1 MRVVYLDTNVYS
13 RPFDDQ
19 TQADI
24 QAEANAFIEIMAE
37 VKKGRLLL
45 LCSDILEFEVNNILS
60 AGKCA
65 KVREY
70 LSVCAKHIENTE
82 FLLTAGK
89 RIQSDCSIRAR
100 DALHVASAILGNAQ
114 YFLSCDKHIIK
125 ARQRECYRRIT
136 KFYRQDSF
144 AVLNPVV
151 FVEKM
156 QRGELK

>member
-1 MRVVYLDTNVYS
+1 VVYLDTNVYS

-37 VKKGRLLL
+37 VKKGRLML

-60 AGKCA
+60 AEKCA
-65 KVREY
+65 KVCEY
-70 LSVCAKHIENTE
+70 LSLCAEHIDNTE
-82 FLLTAGK
+82 ALLTVGK
-89 RIQSDCSIRAR
+89 HIQSDCSIRAR
-100 DALHVASAILGNAQ
+100 DALHVASAMVGNAE
-114 YFLSCDKHIIK
+114 YFLSCDKHVIK

-136 KFYRQDSF
+136 KSYCQGSF
-144 AVLNPVV
+144 TVLNPAV

>member
-1 MRVVYLDTNVYS
+1 MWVVYLDTNVYS

-37 VKKGRLLL
+37 VKKGRLRL
-45 LCSDILEFEVNNILS
+45 LCSDILEFEVSNILS
-60 AGKCA
+60 AAKCA

-70 LSVCAKHIENTE
+70 LSLCANHIENTE
-82 FLLTAGK
+82 SLLAVGK

-100 DALHVASAILGNAQ
+100 DALQVASAISGNAQ
-114 YFLSCDKHIIK
+114 YFLSCDKHVIK
-125 ARQRECYRRIT
+125 ARQRECYRRIA
-136 KFYRQDSF
+136 KCYRQSSF
-144 AVLNPVV
+144 SVLNPAV